1 MRRVSYDMTGKLP
14 APEEIQ
20 AFIRDTVAEKR
31 AKLIDRLLESELYA
45 VNWGRYWRDVL
56 TYHTPA
62 SANYLRW
69 QLFDA
74 WVVEQVRRNPPF
86 NDLVTAPLTAPRTN
100 DQGPPANYPTPP
112 VRNPLGNPP
121 PPPPP
126 SPSPPSP

>member
-31 AKLIDRLLESELYA
+31 AKLIDRLLDSEPYA
-45 VNWGRYWRDVL
+45 VNWGRYWRDTL

-69 QLFDA
+69 QLFDQ
-74 WVVEQVRRNPPF
+74 WMVEQIRRNRPWSGIVAA
-86 NDLVTAPLTAPRTN
+86 LVTATGINDECAPVNFLTALY
-100 DQGPPANYPTPP
+100 G
-112 VRNPLGNPP
+112 NPLAIAAT
-121 PPPPP
+121 
-126 SPSPPSP
+126 